1 MLTTLSNG
9 SDPNSFLP
17 APGSGLGGLAP
28 QDRSGTTPGLG
39 TTPDPEMV
47 EKATRRRFTASYKRG
62 IVAQANAC
70 TGRGEVGALLRR
82 EGLFASTLAKFRK
95 QLREGQLDPA
105 DPRKPRVS
113 KDATT
118 TAHFAQQADLER
130 ENRDLRRKL
139 AHAERIIAIQ
149 KKAAIL
155 LGETLQDITLDE
167 YD

>member
-1 MLTTLSNG
+1 
-9 SDPNSFLP
+9 
-17 APGSGLGGLAP
+17 
-28 QDRSGTTPGLG
+28 
-39 TTPDPEMV
+39 MV
-47 EKATRRRFTASYKRG
+47 EKATRRRFTAAYKRG
-62 IVAQANAC
+62 IVAQADAC
-70 TGRGEVGALLRR
+70 TGRGDVGALLRR

-95 QLREGQLDPA
+95 QLREGQLDSA
-105 DPRKPRVS
+105 GLRKPRVP
-113 KDATT
+113 KDAAT

-130 ENRDLRRKL
+130 DVRDLRRKL

>member
-9 SDPNSFLP
+9 SDPNSFLR

-28 QDRSGTTPGLG
+28 QDQSGAPPGVG
-39 TTPDPEMV
+39 ASPNPEMV
-47 EKATRRRFTASYKRG
+47 EKATRRRFTGSYKRG
-62 IVAQANAC
+62 IVAQADAC

-95 QLREGQLDPA
+95 QLREGQLDSAGPG
-105 DPRKPRVS
+105 KPRVP
-113 KDATT
+113 KDPATI
-118 TAHFAQQADLER
+118 AQFAQQADLER
-130 ENRDLRRKL
+130 DNRDLRRKL